1 MSRYSALQC
10 EILCPF
16 DKIIIIRGVDKTS
29 ELNKDKRGGGSLVWP
44 KWILWYVPLIRDG

>member
-1 MSRYSALQC
+1 MSRYGALQC
-10 EILCPF
+10 EMCPF

-29 ELNKDKRGGGSLVWP
+29 ELNKDKGGGASLVWP